1 MQCINAM
8 HIHICTHYV
17 PVIALKLVIAFLS
30 AKHVCFLPTY
40 TAFTSAAYNVACI
53 DICTILRM
61 HVYFTTEDLEVSSMS
76 QLRMQ
81 VYALELMHLRFYV
94 HLLHIILATSISY

>member
-1 MQCINAM
+1 
-8 HIHICTHYV
+8 
-17 PVIALKLVIAFLS
+17 
-30 AKHVCFLPTY
+30 
-40 TAFTSAAYNVACI
+40 
-53 DICTILRM
+53 M

-94 HLLHIILATSISY
+94 HLLHIILATSISYWEESFLLFFLMDMQ